1 MKAHDLAKLLLS
13 MPNDEVEVNDNNG
26 GEIYAID
33 YVDHFEAASE
43 YPAQIMI
50 QVNCN

>member
-1 MKAHDLAKLLLS
+1 MRSHDLAKLLLS

-26 GEIYAID
+26 GEVYEITQ
-33 YVDHFEAASE
+33 VDHFEADDE
-43 YPAQIMI
+43 DPACIMI